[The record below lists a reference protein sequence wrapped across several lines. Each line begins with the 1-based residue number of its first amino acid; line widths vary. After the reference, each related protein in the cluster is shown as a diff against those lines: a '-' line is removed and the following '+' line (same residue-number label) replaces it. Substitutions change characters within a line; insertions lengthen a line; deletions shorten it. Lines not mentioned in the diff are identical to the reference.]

1 MWNLDW
7 NGNFMKIKFEYKNI
21 VILLMLVEFFEVGF
35 MILNEID
42 YCLWNN
48 VIYLKLWILWN
59 LWKLMFVYIDKII
72 FIIIFEFLN

>member
-21 VILLMLVEFFEVGF
+21 VILLIFVEFFEVGF

-48 VIYLKLWILWN
+48 W
-59 LWKLMFVYIDKII
+59 IDKII
-72 FIIIFEFLN
+72 LIIIFEFLN

>member
-21 VILLMLVEFFEVGF
+21 VILLIFVEFFEVGF

-48 VIYLKLWILWN
+48 VIYLRYEFYEIYENWCLCILIKL
-59 LWKLMFVYIDKII
+59 Y
-72 FIIIFEFLN
+72 

>member
-21 VILLMLVEFFEVGF
+21 VILLMFVEFFEVGF

-48 VIYLKLWILWN
+48 W
-59 LWKLMFVYIDKII
+59 IDKII
-72 FIIIFEFLN
+72 LIIIFEFLN

>member
-48 VIYLKLWILWN
+48 W
-59 LWKLMFVYIDKII
+59 IDKII
-72 FIIIFEFLN
+72 LIIIFEFLN

>member
-7 NGNFMKIKFEYKNI
+7 YGNFMKIKFEYKNI
-21 VILLMLVEFFEVGF
+21 VMLLMFVEFFEVGF

-48 VIYLKLWILWN
+48 W
-59 LWKLMFVYIDKII
+59 IDKII
-72 FIIIFEFLN
+72 LIIIFEFLN

>member
-21 VILLMLVEFFEVGF
+21 VILLMFVEFFEVGF

-48 VIYLKLWILWN
+48 W
-59 LWKLMFVYIDKII
+59 IDKII
-72 FIIIFEFLN
+72 LIIIFEYLN